1 MGTGS
6 VVVRN
11 MAYWMA
17 ITSLPYLV
25 IEVGALIAEAENG
38 GILNLQNLDD
48 VTLESEGSPERVYA
62 IVGTLIT
69 IGFFLAYLKYQNDR
83 TSSPSVASKQIRA
96 VQNTVSGGSGLVAAV
111 RPLLEAMEKQE
122 QEMSQTGASQSLI
135 QAESK
140 RSMTMLQNV
149 LRPFFSKY
157 DVDGSGTLETSELG
171 RVFMDMGEPK
181 SAHELEALFKN
192 FDTDQ
197 SGEISFVEFCDGVRS
212 YIGKKKANESAA
224 VDRTS
229 SRAEEEECPDEFAQE
244 KFKTIEEQQAAI
256 KRSAAYLCG
265 VGTIV
270 VLIFSDPIS
279 DVLTAIGERI
289 GVNAFYVAF
298 VVAPLITNGSELMA
312 SYTFAQKK
320 TMKSM
325 TVAYEQLLG
334 AAVMNNTYCLFI
346 FLILIAT
353 QGLYWNY
360 TAEVIAILLAEL
372 CVFVVATQFKVH
384 TMKTALA
391 VLAIYP
397 ATILVVWMLETLAGI
412 S

>member
-1 MGTGS
+1 
-6 VVVRN
+6 V
-11 MAYWMA
+11 
-17 ITSLPYLV
+17 
-25 IEVGALIAEAENG
+25 EE
-38 GILNLQNLDD
+38 
-48 VTLESEGSPERVYA
+48 
-62 IVGTLIT
+62 
-69 IGFFLAYLKYQNDR
+69 
-83 TSSPSVASKQIRA
+83 
-96 VQNTVSGGSGLVAAV
+96 
-111 RPLLEAMEKQE
+111 
-122 QEMSQTGASQSLI
+122 
-135 QAESK
+135 ESK
-140 RSMTMLQNV
+140 A
-149 LRPFFSKY
+149 
-157 DVDGSGTLETSELG
+157 DDG
-171 RVFMDMGEPK
+171 D
-181 SAHELEALFKN
+181 
-192 FDTDQ
+192 
-197 SGEISFVEFCDGVRS
+197 
-212 YIGKKKANESAA
+212 ES
-224 VDRTS
+224 
-229 SRAEEEECPDEFAQE
+229 EEEECPDEFAQE

-384 TMKTALA
+384 TMKTALC
-391 VLAIYP
+391 VLSIYP
-397 ATILVVWMLETLAGI
+397 TTILVVWMLETLAGI

>member
-1 MGTGS
+1 M
-6 VVVRN
+6 
-11 MAYWMA
+11 
-17 ITSLPYLV
+17 
-25 IEVGALIAEAENG
+25 
-38 GILNLQNLDD
+38 
-48 VTLESEGSPERVYA
+48 
-62 IVGTLIT
+62 T

-83 TSSPSVASKQIRA
+83 TSSPSVASKQVRA

-135 QAESK
+135 QAECK
-140 RSMTMLQNV
+140 RSMSMLQNV

-171 RVFMDMGEPK
+171 RVFMDLNEPK

-224 VDRTS
+224 IDRTP
-229 SRAEEEECPDEFAQE
+229 SRAQE

-279 DVLTAIGERI
+279 DVLTAIGDRI

-298 VVAPLITNGSELMA
+298 VVAPLITNGSE
-312 SYTFAQKK
+312 
-320 TMKSM
+320 
-325 TVAYEQLLG
+325 
-334 AAVMNNTYCLFI
+334 
-346 FLILIAT
+346 
-353 QGLYWNY
+353 
-360 TAEVIAILLAEL
+360 
-372 CVFVVATQFKVH
+372 
-384 TMKTALA
+384 
-391 VLAIYP
+391 
-397 ATILVVWMLETLAGI
+397 
-412 S
+412 

>member
-1 MGTGS
+1 MS
-6 VVVRN
+6 
-11 MAYWMA
+11 M
-17 ITSLPYLV
+17 
-25 IEVGALIAEAENG
+25 VG
-38 GILNLQNLDD
+38 
-48 VTLESEGSPERVYA
+48 Y
-62 IVGTLIT
+62 
-69 IGFFLAYLKYQNDR
+69 F
-83 TSSPSVASKQIRA
+83 
-96 VQNTVSGGSGLVAAV
+96 
-111 RPLLEAMEKQE
+111 
-122 QEMSQTGASQSLI
+122 
-135 QAESK
+135 
-140 RSMTMLQNV
+140 
-149 LRPFFSKY
+149 
-157 DVDGSGTLETSELG
+157 LETSELG
-171 RVFMDMGEPK
+171 RVLMDLNEPK

-212 YIGKKKANESAA
+212 YIGKKKANESAR

-229 SRAEEEECPDEFAQE
+229 SRVEEESKEDDGDESEEEECPDEFAQE

-279 DVLTAIGERI
+279 SGCVDGHAGERI

-325 TVAYEQLLG
+325 TVATSSIIEGGHEQHVLPVHLPHFDSDAGALLELYGRGHRHTISG
-334 AAVMNNTYCLFI
+334 ALR
-346 FLILIAT
+346 
-353 QGLYWNY
+353 
-360 TAEVIAILLAEL
+360 
-372 CVFVVATQFKVH
+372 FVVATQFKVH

-397 ATILVVWMLETLAGI
+397 ATILVVVDALETPAGH
-412 S
+412 SPPFFRRALFLSTPFFV

>member
-1 MGTGS
+1 MGAGVCTGETGS

-38 GILNLQNLDD
+38 GILNQQNLDD

-62 IVGTLIT
+62 IVGTLMT

-83 TSSPSVASKQIRA
+83 TSPSVASKQVRA

-171 RVFMDMGEPK
+171 RVFMDLNEPK

-224 VDRTS
+224 IDRTP
-229 SRAEEEECPDEFAQE
+229 SRVEEESKEDDGDESAQE

-334 AAVMNNTYCLFI
+334 AAVMNNTYCFFLF
-346 FLILIAT
+346 LIAT

-384 TMKTALA
+384 TMKTAIC
-391 VLAIYP
+391 VSAIYP
-397 ATILVVWMLETLAGI
+397 ATILVVWML
-412 S
+412 

>member
-1 MGTGS
+1 MGAGVCTGETGS

-38 GILNLQNLDD
+38 GILNQQNLDD

-62 IVGTLIT
+62 IVGTLMT

-83 TSSPSVASKQIRA
+83 TSPSVASKQVRA

-122 QEMSQTGASQSLI
+122 QEMSQTGASASLI

-171 RVFMDMGEPK
+171 RVFMDLNEPK

-224 VDRTS
+224 IDRTP
-229 SRAEEEECPDEFAQE
+229 SRVEEESKEDDGDESEEEE
-244 KFKTIEEQQAAI
+244 AAI

-279 DVLTAIGERI
+279 DVL
-289 GVNAFYVAF
+289 
-298 VVAPLITNGSELMA
+298 
-312 SYTFAQKK
+312 
-320 TMKSM
+320 
-325 TVAYEQLLG
+325 
-334 AAVMNNTYCLFI
+334 
-346 FLILIAT
+346 
-353 QGLYWNY
+353 
-360 TAEVIAILLAEL
+360 
-372 CVFVVATQFKVH
+372 
-384 TMKTALA
+384 
-391 VLAIYP
+391 
-397 ATILVVWMLETLAGI
+397 
-412 S
+412 